1 MAEGGGDENASGS
14 APRVFIS
21 YASQDAAVAAA
32 LVDALERR
40 SIACWI
46 APRDVKP
53 GALYA
58 DAIVRAINEARAV
71 VPVLSASAVLS
82 QHVGREVER
91 AASKHKQII
100 GFRIDAAP
108 LSPELEYFLSN
119 SQWINVPAIGMP
131 AALAKL
137 VDAVGQGSGQTV
149 AADPVASAKPLERTG
164 GRAKQI
170 VRASVVISVVVAVAL
185 GVHFWSH
192 NHKAAQSAAAVTIT
206 DKSIAVLAFVDMSE
220 KHDQE
225 YFSDGL
231 SEELID
237 MLTKVPELRVPARTS
252 SFYFKG
258 KQETIAD
265 IAKALGVAQVLEGSV
280 RKSGNTL
287 RVTAQLIRVDN
298 GYHVWSETY
307 DRKLD
312 DIFKIQDEIA
322 GAVVTALRVHLLPM
336 QPASAQEGPRTGN
349 LAAYDLYLQ
358 GRQSYN
364 QGDIAGYQR
373 AVAAFRGATTLD
385 SRYAAA
391 YADLALAQ
399 FWLTDDSRSGDP
411 AAVVAG
417 FESALAAAQKAVAL
431 APGLAAGYSA
441 RGFLRAVFRLDFAE
455 AQADLDK
462 AVALSPGD
470 ANILHRSAVLLA
482 VLGKLPEA
490 IAREEQA
497 LALDPL
503 SAEICMRLGFF
514 LVDNQQFA
522 QARPFYEKALVI
534 APNSDRALSNLGELE
549 LLEHQPERALALFT
563 RTPLP
568 GFSLSGQAKAE
579 YSLGHVDASERVLKQ
594 LIAKY
599 GRDSP
604 YQIARVYAWRGEQ
617 DQAFEWLERAYVQ
630 RDIALTWLKIDSGS
644 RTLRD
649 DPRFRALLRKMNL
662 PE

>member
-1 MAEGGGDENASGS
+1 MTEGGGEQKANGS
-14 APRVFIS
+14 SAAVFVS
-21 YASQDAAVAAA
+21 YASQDAATANSI
-32 LVDALERR
+32 VDHLEQHGLR
-40 SIACWI
+40 CWL

-53 GALYA
+53 GAQYA
-58 DAIVRAINEARAV
+58 DAIVAAINKARAV
-71 VPVLSASAVLS
+71 VLLLS
-82 QHVGREVER
+82 QHAVVSSHVGREVER
-91 AASKHKQII
+91 AASKHKPII
-100 GFRIDAAP
+100 AFRIDTATLNRA
-108 LSPELEYFLSN
+108 LEYFLSE
-119 SQWINVPAIGMP
+119 SQWIDEPAIGMP

-137 VDAVGQGSGQTV
+137 AQAVAQGQTAAVGL
-149 AADPVASAKPLERTG
+149 VASARLLERPK
-164 GRAKQI
+164 GRTTPI
-170 VRASVVISVVVAVAL
+170 VTAAVSICVCVAVAL
-185 GVHFWSH
+185 SVHLWSKS
-192 NHKAAQSAAAVTIT
+192 HKAVQPAATVAISE
-206 DKSIAVLAFVDMSE
+206 KSIAVLPFVDMSE

-258 KQETIAD
+258 RQETIAE

-280 RKSGNTL
+280 RKSGNTV

-322 GAVVTALRVHLLPM
+322 GAVVTALRVHLLPV
-336 QPASAQEGPRTGN
+336 QPSLAQENLRTGN

-358 GRQSYN
+358 GKQAYN

-385 SRYAAA
+385 SRYATA
-391 YADLALAQ
+391 YAELALAQ
-399 FWLTDDSRSGDP
+399 FWLADDSVSEDLT
-411 AAVVAG
+411 ADVAG
-417 FESALAAAQKAVAL
+417 FERAVAAAEKAVAL

-441 RGFLRAVFRLDFAE
+441 RGFLRAAYRFDFAE

-470 ANILHRSAVLLA
+470 ANILHRSAIQLA

-514 LVDNQQFA
+514 LADNQQFA

-534 APNSDRALSNLGELE
+534 APNSERALFNLGELE

-563 RTPLP
+563 RTAVPV
-568 GFSLSGQAKAE
+568 FSLAGQAKTE
-579 YSLGHVDASERVLKQ
+579 YSLGHGNESARVLKQ
-594 LIAKY
+594 LIAMY
-599 GRDSP
+599 GKGSP
-604 YQIARVYAWRGEQ
+604 WQIARVYAWRGER
-617 DQAFEWLERAYVQ
+617 DKAFEWLERAYVQ
-630 RDIALTWLKIDSGS
+630 RDVGLAWLKIDSGS
-644 RTLRD
+644 RMLRD